1 LKRPGEKLTSMPARI
16 SAAEQRTSEEVD
28 AHERLL
34 TDALRGDAML
44 FVREDAWKQRGPLLN
59 LILSNATTLH
69 QYETGWWGPR
79 EAGRLAVDVRGRH
92 GPARPEGQ

>member
-44 FVREDAWKQRGPLLN
+44 FVREDGVETAWATVEPNPL
-59 LILSNATTLH
+59 
-69 QYETGWWGPR
+69 
-79 EAGRLAVDVRGRH
+79 
-92 GPARPEGQ
+92 